1 MSDVTDNE
9 VASAANPARPDPH
22 GEAALLLV
30 ESLIHGLL
38 MRSVLSVGEA
48 VDIVR
53 TAVEV
58 QNDISDQR
66 DDDPGDNPA
75 HRLLSV
81 IATTL
86 GIDVLQEVDGNPG
99 AGGTFNGGT
108 SNGGIR

>member
-1 MSDVTDNE
+1 MSDVTNHSE
-9 VASAANPARPDPH
+9 APAASPARPDPH

-38 MRSVLSVGEA
+38 MQSVLSVGEA

-58 QNDISDQR
+58 QNDISDER
-66 DDDPGDNPA
+66 GDDPGDNPA
-75 HRLLSV
+75 HRLLAA

-86 GIDVLQEVDGNPG
+86 GIDVLHKVDGAAFDG
-99 AGGTFNGGT
+99 E
-108 SNGGIR
+108 IR